1 MAKIVSTMEKKSPR
15 AAKSTVIRI
24 LSRVRPYWKWMTGAV
39 LCMLFFAF
47 FSGASLGMILPL
59 FDDVLTREA
68 QPREGGELLP
78 VLRENTG
85 EAFSRLGSEMISL
98 HPAGVI
104 EAGGEVVSGLRTT
117 FREADPTQVLL
128 AIIVG
133 LVIIVLLKNLLGFMQ
148 IFFLSRA
155 EQGVVC
161 DVRRRLY
168 DHLLNLDMGFYTSAR
183 AGDIMARFTS
193 DVGNMNWAMTEIL
206 MSVPRQVVL
215 LMVYLGL
222 ALWAS
227 WRLALITLL
236 VFPPAMLFILLLSRR
251 LRRKTHTSQE
261 RLADFS
267 AILQETIFG
276 IRIVKAFSMERFES
290 RRFAGMLDVHR
301 RTETSLQR
309 ERALAS
315 PVTETMGA
323 IASAFIM
330 WYGGNAI
337 LGGGDLTTGR
347 FLVFLAAALSMMSPI
362 KTISHANSRIQSGLA
377 SAERVF
383 RLMDREP
390 GVSQPVDPVPLG
402 SFEREIEF
410 RDVCFS
416 YQSDT
421 QVLRDVSFTMLKGE
435 IVALVGPSGG
445 GKSTIADL
453 IPRFYD
459 PDSGCV
465 CIDGVDLR
473 RLDLASLRRCLGV
486 VTQETVLFN
495 DTIRNNIAYGEE
507 EIPME
512 RIRLAAEVANAMEFI
527 EEFPLGFETVI
538 GERGTRLSGGQ
549 KQRIA
554 IARAVL
560 KDPEILI
567 FDEATSALDTHS
579 ERMVQQAIDGL
590 VEGRTSLV
598 IAHRLSTVTKASKV
612 LYVENGGI
620 VERGTHGELLERNG
634 KYRRLYDLQ
643 FSDQD
648 ERAR

>member
-1 MAKIVSTMEKKSPR
+1 MKK
-15 AAKSTVIRI
+15 KSTVLRI
-24 LSRVRPYWKWMTGAV
+24 LSFVRPYWRWMTGAM
-39 LCMLFFAF
+39 LCMLFFAL

-59 FDDVLTREA
+59 FDDVLTREDL
-68 QPREGGELLP
+68 PREGGELLP

-85 EAFSRLGSEMISL
+85 NALSRMGSGVESLDPGETFS
-98 HPAGVI
+98 
-104 EAGGEVVSGLRTT
+104 AGGDLVEGLRTT
-117 FREADPTQVLL
+117 FRQADPAQVL
-128 AIIVG
+128 AVIIVG
-133 LVIIVLLKNLLGFMQ
+133 LLIIVILKNLLGFMQ
-148 IFFLSRA
+148 VFFLSRA
-155 EQGVVC
+155 EQGVVT
-161 DVRRRLY
+161 DIRAKLY
-168 DHLLNLDMGFYTSAR
+168 DHLLELDMGFYTSAR
-183 AGDIMARFTS
+183 AGDVMARFTS
-193 DVGNMNWAMTEIL
+193 DVGNMNWAMTEML

-215 LMVYLGL
+215 LLVYLGL

-236 VFPPAMLFILLLSRR
+236 VFPPAMLFILVLSRR
-251 LRRKTHTSQE
+251 LRKKTHTSQE

-301 RTETSLQR
+301 KTETSLQR

-323 IASAFIM
+323 IASGFIM
-330 WYGGNAI
+330 WYGGKAI
-337 LGGGDLTTGR
+337 LSGGDLTTGR

-362 KTISHANSRIQSGLA
+362 KTISKANSRIQSGLA

-383 RLMDREP
+383 KLMDRKP
-390 GVSQPVDPVPLG
+390 SVIQSAHPVPFD
-402 SFEREIEF
+402 SFRESIDF
-410 RDVCFS
+410 LDVCFS
-416 YQSDT
+416 YGGDEP
-421 QVLRDVSFTMLKGE
+421 VLKDISFSMKRGE

-459 PDSGCV
+459 PDSGRIT
-465 CIDGVDLR
+465 IDGFDLR
-473 RLDLASLRRCLGV
+473 SIDLEALRRSLGV

-495 DTIRNNIAYGEE
+495 DTIRNNIAYGEQD
-507 EIPME
+507 IPMQKVE
-512 RIRLAAEVANAMEFI
+512 LASRVANAMEFI
-527 EEFPLGFETVI
+527 RELPLGFDTVI

-560 KDPEILI
+560 KDPDILI

-579 ERMVQQAIDGL
+579 ERMVQKAIDGL
-590 VEGRTSLV
+590 MEGRTSLV
-598 IAHRLSTVTKASKV
+598 IAHRLSTITKATKV
-612 LYVENGGI
+612 LYVEDGRI
-620 VERGTHGELLERNG
+620 FERGTHSQLLEKNG
-634 KYRRLYDLQ
+634 KYRKLYDLQ
-643 FSDQD
+643 FAGQ
-648 ERAR
+648 

>member
-1 MAKIVSTMEKKSPR
+1 M
-15 AAKSTVIRI
+15 
-24 LSRVRPYWKWMTGAV
+24 
-39 LCMLFFAF
+39 LCMLFFAL

-59 FDDVLTREA
+59 FDDVLTREDL
-68 QPREGGELLP
+68 PREGGELLP

-85 EAFSRLGSEMISL
+85 NALSRMGSGVESLDPGETFS
-98 HPAGVI
+98 
-104 EAGGEVVSGLRTT
+104 AGGDLVEGLRTT
-117 FREADPTQVLL
+117 FRQADPAQVL
-128 AIIVG
+128 AVIIVG
-133 LVIIVLLKNLLGFMQ
+133 LLIIVILKNLLGFMQ
-148 IFFLSRA
+148 VFFLSRA
-155 EQGVVC
+155 EQGVVT
-161 DVRRRLY
+161 DIRAKLY
-168 DHLLNLDMGFYTSAR
+168 DHLLELDMGFYTSAR
-183 AGDIMARFTS
+183 AGDVMARFTS
-193 DVGNMNWAMTEIL
+193 DVGNMNWAMTEML

-215 LMVYLGL
+215 LLVYLGL

-236 VFPPAMLFILLLSRR
+236 VFPPAMLFILVLSRR
-251 LRRKTHTSQE
+251 LRKKTHTSQE

-301 RTETSLQR
+301 KTETSLQR

-323 IASAFIM
+323 IASGFIM
-330 WYGGNAI
+330 WYGGKAI
-337 LGGGDLTTGR
+337 LSGGDLTTGR

-362 KTISHANSRIQSGLA
+362 KTISKANSRIQSGLA

-383 RLMDREP
+383 KLMDRKP
-390 GVSQPVDPVPLG
+390 SVIQSAHPVPFD
-402 SFEREIEF
+402 SFRESIDF
-410 RDVCFS
+410 LDVCFS
-416 YQSDT
+416 YGGDEP
-421 QVLRDVSFTMLKGE
+421 VLKDISFSMKRGE

-459 PDSGCV
+459 PDSGRIT
-465 CIDGVDLR
+465 IDGFDLR
-473 RLDLASLRRCLGV
+473 SIDLEALRRSLGV

-495 DTIRNNIAYGEE
+495 DTIRNNIAYGEQD
-507 EIPME
+507 IPMQKVE
-512 RIRLAAEVANAMEFI
+512 LASRVANAMEFI
-527 EEFPLGFETVI
+527 RELPLGFDTVI

-560 KDPEILI
+560 KDPDILI

-579 ERMVQQAIDGL
+579 ERMVQKAIDGL
-590 VEGRTSLV
+590 MEGRTSLV
-598 IAHRLSTVTKASKV
+598 IAHRLSTITKATKV
-612 LYVENGGI
+612 LYVEDGRI
-620 VERGTHGELLERNG
+620 VERGTHSQLLEKNG
-634 KYRRLYDLQ
+634 KYRKLYDLQ
-643 FSDQD
+643 FAGQ
-648 ERAR
+648 